1 MVDHGRHSS
10 EHSASPGQ
18 LRYPRGYPKRIT
30 LDLTVEDHHAL
41 LGARYADRVPM
52 ADRLR
57 ALVSLWR
64 EDPSLAEAVSTR
76 AQELLLAAG
85 PAPATTPAPE
95 PPPEPPP
102 AAFDEPTAPPAY

>member
-1 MVDHGRHSS
+1 MVDDGRHSS
-10 EHSASPGQ
+10 QDGAARSL

-57 ALVSLWR
+57 ALISLWR
-64 EDPSLAEAVSTR
+64 QDPALAEAVSAR
-76 AQELLLAAG
+76 AQELFLAAS
-85 PAPATTPAPE
+85 PAPAGTPAPE
-95 PPPEPPP
+95 TPIAMLDPQPPP
-102 AAFDEPTAPPAY
+102 AS